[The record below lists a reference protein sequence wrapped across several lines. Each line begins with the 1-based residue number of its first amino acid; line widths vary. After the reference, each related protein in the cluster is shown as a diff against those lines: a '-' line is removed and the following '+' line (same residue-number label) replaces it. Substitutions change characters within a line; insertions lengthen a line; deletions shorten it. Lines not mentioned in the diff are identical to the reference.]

1 MGHEIDQTM
10 GGRERPTEGTGLC
23 PGCGEPWKAFKQRR
37 SKTKPGS
44 GPVSMAM
51 GASWTGDKR
60 IESGRPEA
68 VVLGSLLLPTALR
81 GGMAQS
87 TGDQEVAGPTLPESS
102 PWVPR
107 DGAEQLPHTL
117 LLFRVGMCHLVP
129 GPQQRVYH
137 PASERDRTGH
147 PPLAEPHTGGGE

>member
-1 MGHEIDQTM
+1 MGHEIDWTM
-10 GGRERPTEGTGLC
+10 GSCERLTEGTGLC
-23 PGCGEPWKAFKQRR
+23 PGCGELWKAFKQQRN
-37 SKTKPGS
+37 KIKLGS

-68 VVLGSLLLPTALR
+68 VMLGSLLLPIALQ

-87 TGDQEVAGPTLPESS
+87 TGNQEVTEPTLPESS

-107 DGAEQLPHTL
+107 DKVEQLPHTL

-129 GPQQRVYH
+129 GPQQRVHH

-147 PPLAEPHTGGGE
+147 PPLAEPHTGGGK